1 MKKLRRVLALIGAI
15 LLIGMYLATMLLA
28 IFGNADSKGWLMAS
42 IVMTVLIPVLLYAI
56 QLVARVFSGKNQKEA
71 FPVLLYA
78 IQLVARVFSGKN
90 QKEAF
95 RKAEA
100 EQKVSENKDNKTGQ
114 RK

>member
-15 LLIGMYLATMLLA
+15 LLAGMYLATMLLA
-28 IFGNADSKGWLMAS
+28 MFGNADSKGWLMAS

-56 QLVARVFSGKNQKEA
+56 QL
-71 FPVLLYA
+71 
-78 IQLVARVFSGKN
+78 IARVFSGKN

-100 EQKVSENKDNKTGQ
+100 EQKASEKKNKTSP

>member
-15 LLIGMYLATMLLA
+15 LLAGMYLATMLLA
-28 IFGNADSKGWLMAS
+28 MFGNADSKGWLMAS

-56 QLVARVFSGKNQKEA
+56 QLIAK
-71 FPVLLYA
+71 
-78 IQLVARVFSGKN
+78 VFSGKN

-100 EQKVSENKDNKTGQ
+100 EQKASEKKKIKRVRGNKTRSLRDDQ
-114 RK
+114 LSNKS

>member
-1 MKKLRRVLALIGAI
+1 MKKLRRVLALVGAI

-71 FPVLLYA
+71 FRKAYA

-100 EQKVSENKDNKTGQ
+100 EQKASENKENKAGR

>member
-1 MKKLRRVLALIGAI
+1 MKKLRRVLALVGAI
-15 LLIGMYLATMLLA
+15 LLIGMYL
-28 IFGNADSKGWLMAS
+28 I
-42 IVMTVLIPVLLYAI
+42 
-56 QLVARVFSGKNQKEA
+56 
-71 FPVLLYA
+71 PVLLYA

>member
-1 MKKLRRVLALIGAI
+1 
-15 LLIGMYLATMLLA
+15 
-28 IFGNADSKGWLMAS
+28 MAS

-71 FPVLLYA
+71 F
-78 IQLVARVFSGKN
+78 
-90 QKEAF
+90 

-100 EQKVSENKDNKTGQ
+100 EQKASENKENKTGR

>member
-15 LLIGMYLATMLLA
+15 LLIGMYLATM
-28 IFGNADSKGWLMAS
+28 
-42 IVMTVLIPVLLYAI
+42 
-56 QLVARVFSGKNQKEA
+56 
-71 FPVLLYA
+71 LYA

-100 EQKVSENKDNKTGQ
+100 EQKASENKENKAGR

>member
-15 LLIGMYLATMLLA
+15 LLVGMYLATMLLA
-28 IFGNADSKGWLMAS
+28 MFGNADSKGWLMAS

-56 QLVARVFSGKNQKEA
+56 QLIAK
-71 FPVLLYA
+71 
-78 IQLVARVFSGKN
+78 VFSGKN

-100 EQKVSENKDNKTGQ
+100 EQKASEKKKIKRVRGNKTRSLRDDQ
-114 RK
+114 LSNKS

>member
-15 LLIGMYLATMLLA
+15 LLAGMYLATMLLA
-28 IFGNADSKGWLMAS
+28 MFGNADSKGWLMAS

-56 QLVARVFSGKNQKEA
+56 QL
-71 FPVLLYA
+71 
-78 IQLVARVFSGKN
+78 IARVFSGKN

-95 RKAEA
+95 RKAAA
-100 EQKVSENKDNKTGQ
+100 EQTVSEKKENKTSP